1 MAAHI
6 QKKRTLKAREV
17 ALLEGISERTVRKYI
32 AQPREDYEKEAQEKR
47 SLAFHLR
54 SSGLKWK
61 SCREN
66 EHNRECSNCI
76 LQKIFSIGF
85 KNSLIALCRAI

>member
-47 SLAFHLR
+47 RLAFHLR
-54 SSGLKWK
+54 SSGLKW
-61 SCREN
+61 REVAEKMN
-66 EHNRECSNCI
+66 TTENAA
-76 LQKIFSIGF
+76 
-85 KNSLIALCRAI
+85 IAYYRRYLALDLKTH

>member
-32 AQPREDYEKEAQEKR
+32 AQPREDYEQEAQEKR

-54 SSGLKWK
+54 SSGLKW
-61 SCREN
+61 REVAEKMN
-66 EHNRECSNCI
+66 TTENAA
-76 LQKIFSIGF
+76 
-85 KNSLIALCRAI
+85 IAYYRRYLALDLKTH

>member
-47 SLAFHLR
+47 SLALHLR
-54 SSGLKWK
+54 SSGLKW
-61 SCREN
+61 REVAEKMN
-66 EHNRECSNCI
+66 TTENAA
-76 LQKIFSIGF
+76 
-85 KNSLIALCRAI
+85 IAYYRRYLALDLKTH

>member
-17 ALLEGISERTVRKYI
+17 ALLEGISERTVKRYI
-32 AQPREDYEKEAQEKR
+32 AQSREDYEQEAQEKR

-54 SSGLKWK
+54 SSGLKW
-61 SCREN
+61 REVAEKMN
-66 EHNRECSNCI
+66 TTENAA
-76 LQKIFSIGF
+76 
-85 KNSLIALCRAI
+85 IAYYRRYLALDLKTH

>member
-32 AQPREDYEKEAQEKR
+32 AQPREDYEKDCYSARYHTFYDSVRKR
-47 SLAFHLR
+47 KRR
-54 SSGLKWK
+54 SERS
-61 SCREN
+61 
-66 EHNRECSNCI
+66 
-76 LQKIFSIGF
+76 
-85 KNSLIALCRAI
+85 

>member
-54 SSGLKWK
+54 SSGLKW
-61 SCREN
+61 RE
-66 EHNRECSNCI
+66 
-76 LQKIFSIGF
+76 LQRK
-85 KNSLIALCRAI
+85 

>member
-54 SSGLKWK
+54 SSGLKW
-61 SCREN
+61 REVAEKMDTTEN
-66 EHNRECSNCI
+66 AA
-76 LQKIFSIGF
+76 
-85 KNSLIALCRAI
+85 IAYYRRYLALDLNTH

>member
-54 SSGLKWK
+54 SSGLKW
-61 SCREN
+61 REVAEKMN
-66 EHNRECSNCI
+66 TTENAA
-76 LQKIFSIGF
+76 
-85 KNSLIALCRAI
+85 IAYYRRYLALDLKTHW

>member
-54 SSGLKWK
+54 SSGLKW
-61 SCREN
+61 REVAEKMN
-66 EHNRECSNCI
+66 TTENAA
-76 LQKIFSIGF
+76 
-85 KNSLIALCRAI
+85 IAYYRRYLALDLKTH